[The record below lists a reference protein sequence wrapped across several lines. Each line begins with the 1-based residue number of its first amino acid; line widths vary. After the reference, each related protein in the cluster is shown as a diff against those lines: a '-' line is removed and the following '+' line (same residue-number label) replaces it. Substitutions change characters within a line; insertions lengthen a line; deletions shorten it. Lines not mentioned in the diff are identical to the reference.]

1 MATLEAGRWT
11 KFLTSNTSS
20 PYDDGDYYY
29 DMRGGLSIT
38 YELNSAK
45 TGYVLSITH
54 KIQGKQD
61 VSGYNYSWP
70 TATVSSK
77 VNGNSAGSY
86 SGKPPTSYQTLGTK
100 NLGTRTY
107 TVPLASDGTCSCTIT
122 CTVTDGSHTRSWSV
136 KYTLPTVNLSSS
148 ISNNSSTSNYIDF
161 GSNITFS
168 ISRPNSS
175 ITHTLSYSINGTNYT
190 IGSGIGESKTYAF
203 PVSLINSFPSNEK
216 VSVVVNCVN
225 SNGMTSTTTVYLNV
239 PSSYVPTCSLAISD
253 VGVVPSI
260 WGIWLKTKSRIKGV
274 ITASGSA
281 GSSIKYYSSTVGGE
295 NFNSSEFLSNYIN
308 VSGNLTINVTVTD
321 SRGRKAYAS
330 KTINIVDYFVPST
343 SSYEVDRCN
352 ATGGIDNDGT
362 YGIGKCSYSI
372 CPILVNGVNKNAK
385 KLKIKY
391 GTIEK
396 TYILDNYSGNFVQN
410 VSDIFSDLATNANH
424 VFEFTLI
431 DQFYENIKFYYTM
444 PPSFVLI
451 SKLTGGKG
459 ITFGQIASQEGFRIE
474 MDAFYKGQAFLETE
488 DVDEW

>member
-61 VSGYNYSWP
+61 VSGYSYSWP

-77 VNGNSAGSY
+77 VNGNPAGSY

-122 CTVTDGSHTRSWSV
+122 CTATDGNHTRSWSV
-136 KYTLPTVNLSSS
+136 KYTLPTVALNSS

-190 IGSGIGESKTYAF
+190 IGSGIGDSKTYAF
-203 PVSLINSFPSNEK
+203 PTSLVSSFPNNLN
-216 VSVVVNCVN
+216 VSIQVKCVN
-225 SNGMTSTTTVYLNV
+225 SNGMSSETTVYLHV
-239 PSSYVPTCSLAISD
+239 PNSYVPTCSLAISD
-253 VGVVPSI
+253 VGIVPTS
-260 WGIWLKTKSRIKGV
+260 WGIWLKSKSKLKGV
-274 ITASGSA
+274 ISASGVA
-281 GSSIKYYSSTVGGE
+281 GSSITGYNASANGASYSSST
-295 NFNSSEFLSNYIN
+295 FTTDFLKNTGRQTIYAN
-308 VSGNLTINVTVTD
+308 VAD
-321 SRGRKAYAS
+321 SRGRSKSDS
-330 KTINIVDYFVPST
+330 KTINVVDYWTPTLSNFSV
-343 SSYEVDRCN
+343 VRCN
-352 ATGGIDNDGT
+352 ASGVEDNDGT
-362 YGIGKCSYSI
+362 YGKVKCGFSVAPCSNNNTKSLIVKYGDVSKTFTLDSYS
-372 CPILVNGVNKNAK
+372 
-385 KLKIKY
+385 
-391 GTIEK
+391 GTIEN
-396 TYILDNYSGNFVQN
+396 TEQL
-410 VSDIFSDLATNANH
+410 FSSLSTSSSHA
-424 VFEFTLI
+424 FEFYLI
-431 DQFYENIKFYYTM
+431 DYFNPNGIKYNFPM
-444 PPSFVLI
+444 PPSFVTVSYLA
-451 SKLTGGKG
+451 GGKG
-459 ITFGQIASQEGFRIE
+459 VTIGQIATKEGFQIE
-474 MDAFYKGQAFLETE
+474 MDAFYKGQPFLEIE